1 MNSKTNKKVILILA
15 VFCVLFSLLVLYMTY
30 FQIVKAE
37 DLANNENNKRLWVDD
52 TKIARGDIYDRDG
65 NPIVQTEK
73 DENGNNYRLFNYE
86 NIYGNITGYNS
97 KLYGTAGLEKSY
109 TKELL
114 NIQDKSSIS
123 QLRAMIEADEKG
135 NDMVLTTNTNLQR
148 LAYNLLDG
156 RKGSVVMLNPKTGE
170 IYVIASSPSYNP
182 NTLEDNWKELSTG
195 EDAALLNRAT
205 QGMYTPGSVFKI
217 ITSVAVLENPD
228 LVDEYVEDNSGT
240 ITFNNYTIS
249 NNDGAAFGSTDLRS
263 ALIHSSNV
271 YFANQAVKI
280 GSEKLSEVANRFMI
294 DKKIPFDIP
303 VATSIDGYTK
313 TKSNADIAT
322 TSFGQG
328 ETLVTPLNMAM
339 AIGAIA
345 NGGNMMRPYMVD
357 RLVDIDGNIFKKAK
371 PEVLSQVTSEENAN
385 ILKEYLM
392 DTANNYSTLNVNSM
406 TVMGKSGTA
415 EIKDKTSTH
424 AWFVAAAP
432 VEDPQF
438 AVAVILED
446 SNTYGF
452 ETAAPIAAE
461 LLDAAVD
468 EIGLE

>member
-1 MNSKTNKKVILILA
+1 MNRKENKKLIFILA
-15 VFCVLFSLLVLYMTY
+15 IFCVFFSLLVLYMTY
-30 FQIVKAE
+30 FQIVKAD
-37 DLANNENNKRLWVDD
+37 DLANNENNKRLVVDD
-52 TKIARGDIYDRDG
+52 SKVARGNIYDRDR

-73 DENGNNYRLFNYE
+73 DQNGNNYRIFNYA

-114 NIQDKSSIS
+114 NIKDNKSIS
-123 QLRAMIEADEKG
+123 QIRAMLEADEKG
-135 NDMVLTTNTNLQR
+135 NDMVLTTNTSLQR
-148 LAYNLLDG
+148 LAHNLLDG

-170 IYVIASSPSYNP
+170 VYVIASSPSYDP
-182 NTLEDNWKELSTG
+182 NNIEENWKDLTTS

-228 LVDEYVEDNSGT
+228 LVDEYVEDNTGT

-249 NNDGAAFGSTDLRS
+249 NNNGSVFGSTDLRS
-263 ALIHSSNV
+263 ALMNSSNV
-271 YFANQAVKI
+271 YFASQAVKI
-280 GSEKLSEVANRFMI
+280 GDKILSDVSNRFMI
-294 DKKIPFDIP
+294 GKSIPFDVP
-303 VATSIDGYTK
+303 LATSIDGYTK
-313 TKSNADIAT
+313 TGSNADIAT
-322 TSFGQG
+322 TAFGQG

-339 AIGAIA
+339 SIGAIA
-345 NGGNMMRPYMVD
+345 NGGKMMRPYIVD
-357 RLVDIDGNIFKKAK
+357 SLVDIDGNTFKKAE
-371 PEVLSQVTSEENAN
+371 PELLSTVTSEENAD
-385 ILKEYLM
+385 ILKEYLR
-392 DTANNYSTLNVNSM
+392 DTANGYSTLNVNNMS
-406 TVMGKSGTA
+406 VMGKSGTA
-415 EIKDKTSTH
+415 EIKNKTSTH

-446 SNTYGF
+446 SNSYGY

-461 LLDAAVD
+461 LLNAAVN
-468 EIGLE
+468 EIGLQ